1 MKVTLKVHNA
11 HTVKQAKSLF
21 RRSAQRQNLTLRHG
35 QLYTMRYNPGVQPR
49 TEAQEKSWSL
59 FKEANR
65 LATND
70 FHDPE
75 RKAYWQQQLKSQTKY
90 KTARGLAKAHY
101 IALLKAQMSARKADV
116 PASTRL
122 AIRHLTIS
130 PLASIPI
137 YNKPSALHD
146 GNPSSLVSNPSSSAR
161 TWRHYR
167 NILYYRLSLMQL
179 STHPS

>member
-1 MKVTLKVHNA
+1 MTIGIVFRIFRETIPIF
-11 HTVKQAKSLF
+11 SLPLLHF
-21 RRSAQRQNLTLRHG
+21 SNIRHI
-35 QLYTMRYNPGVQPR
+35 
-49 TEAQEKSWSL
+49 
-59 FKEANR
+59 NR

-70 FHDPE
+70 FHNPE
-75 RKAYWQQQLKSQTKY
+75 RKAYWQQRLKSQTKY

-146 GNPSSLVSNPSSSAR
+146 GTSPLSYPSSLVSSPSSSAR

-179 STHPS
+179 SSHPS